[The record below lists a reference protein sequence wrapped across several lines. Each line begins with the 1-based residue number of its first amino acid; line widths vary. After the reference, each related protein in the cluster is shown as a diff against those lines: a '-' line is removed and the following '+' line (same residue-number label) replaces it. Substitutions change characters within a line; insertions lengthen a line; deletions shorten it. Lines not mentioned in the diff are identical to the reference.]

1 MAWIL
6 SCCKIPAI
14 WHLSLR
20 YTKYCY
26 PTIVKFIIVVLLLSS
41 TIIIYH
47 ETRKVEQDASYAK
60 YVKKYE
66 QYGATD
72 INNPNLYFGIVLD
85 AGSSGTRVFV
95 YFWPR
100 HDGKH
105 NKLLQIQQMRDKY
118 RNPVVK
124 KIKPGLSTFSENPE
138 DASEYIKPLLKFA
151 GSHIP
156 KNKHAETP
164 LYILATAGMRM
175 LPESQQKAI
184 LEDLIHDVPKDFDFL
199 FSDTHFEVISGKQEG
214 VYAWIGINYV
224 LGRFDH
230 ADDDDAIV
238 DVEMP
243 AINGDTDHMQRKRT
257 VGILDMGGG
266 SAQIAFEVPYIE
278 EDAKSLLA
286 EFSLG
291 CDTHEAEHNYRVYV
305 TTFLGFGSNA
315 ARSRYENML
324 IKSMLSSNRSSLTS
338 LGLSPVS
345 PILDPCL
352 PVEMQTSINFKN
364 TKYHLEGTGDFSTC
378 HQVIQPLLNKTVP
391 CQKQPCS
398 VNGVFQP
405 NINFANSEFYGFS
418 EYWYCMEDV
427 LRIGGPYSYNV
438 YRKAASEYCATKWSL
453 IEEHRR
459 KGLYTKADE
468 FRLRDQCFKSAWMMA
483 VLHSGFKFPKEY
495 KYLRTASLIHD
506 KEVQWTLGAILYRTR
521 FLPLREI
528 QQGSFQKNYQPPWIP
543 VSVIS
548 YEYLLILCFIIVFTA
563 ILLFIRRLR
572 GMGGGRVTLKRV
584 PTMAYYMTEEGQ
596 QYDGLR
602 ESTSVNLDF

>member
-1 MAWIL
+1 MLVLAWNA
-6 SCCKIPAI
+6 SCLCITVNIVSGFLACKFKLFVSYRIISDCRIPAV

-20 YTKYCY
+20 CTKNCY
-26 PTIVKFIIVVLLLSS
+26 PSILKFIIIILLLLSS

-47 ETRKVEQDASYAK
+47 ETRKIDEDTSYAK

-72 INNPNLYFGIVLD
+72 TNDPNLYFGIVLD

-95 YFWPR
+95 YFWPP

-124 KIKPGLSTFSENPE
+124 KIKPGLSTFKNNPE
-138 DASEYIKPLLKFA
+138 DSSEYIKPLLEFA
-151 GSHIP
+151 ASHIP
-156 KNKHAETP
+156 KKKHVETQ

-184 LEDLIHDVPKDFDFL
+184 LDDLQRDVPKDFDFL

-230 ADDDDAIV
+230 ADDDDPIV

-243 AINGDTDHMQRKRT
+243 A
-257 VGILDMGGG
+257 
-266 SAQIAFEVPYIE
+266 E
-278 EDAKSLLA
+278 EEAKSLLA

-291 CDTHEAEHNYRVYV
+291 CDAHHMEHKYRVYV
-305 TTFLGFGSNA
+305 TTFLGFGGNA
-315 ARSRYENML
+315 ARSRYEDML
-324 IKSMLSSNRSSLTS
+324 IKSMLLSNRSSLTS

-352 PVEMQTSINFKN
+352 PTEMQSTINYRDKI
-364 TKYHLEGTGDFSTC
+364 YHLQGTGDFTTC

-398 VNGVFQP
+398 VNGIFQP
-405 NINFANSEFYGFS
+405 DINFANSEFYGFS

-427 LRIGGPYSYNV
+427 LRIGGPYSYER
-438 YRKAASEYCATKWSL
+438 YHKAAADFCATRWSL
-453 IEEHRR
+453 IEEHRK

-468 FRLRDQCFKSAWMMA
+468 HRLKYQCFKSAWMMA
-483 VLHSGFKFPKEY
+483 VLHNGFKFPKDY
-495 KYLRTASLIHD
+495 KYFRTASLIHD
-506 KEVQWTLGAILYRTR
+506 KEVQWTLGAILHRTR
-521 FLPLREI
+521 YLPLREI

-543 VSVIS
+543 VSVVS
-548 YEYLLILCFIIVFTA
+548 YEYLLILCFIIVLTA
-563 ILLFIRRLR
+563 ILLFLRRLR
-572 GMGGGRVTLKRV
+572 GMTRGRVTLKRV

-596 QYDGLR
+596 QQDGIH
-602 ESTSVNLDF
+602 EEYFNEP